1 MSAPYLLL
9 VELWGTAPQSKTT
22 IPQRIQNHHRKC
34 DKHNYNIYG
43 GKCKFLS
50 YNNRKNG
57 VLMKFLDKAKIH
69 IKAGDGGNGS
79 ASFRREKYIE
89 FGGPNGGDGGR
100 GGDVIFRAV
109 PNVNTLID
117 YRFKTNFTAGRGE
130 NGMGKMRTGASGE
143 TLILPVPTGTVILS
157 ENEEIECADMNTD
170 GMEYL
175 AARGGNGGWGNL
187 HFKSPTNRAPRQAN
201 DGLPGEERTVV
212 LRLKLIA
219 DIGLVGFPNAGKSTL
234 LAAVTSARP
243 KIANYPFTTL
253 NPQLGVMYA
262 HNREFVMVDLP
273 GLIQGAHTGVG
284 LGDRFLGHAERTK
297 LILHVIDG
305 TESDWA
311 ARYAAIRHEMDSYG
325 ANLAKKPEIVVINK
339 LDAIASDDMDARM
352 DAFKKSFGRRKR
364 PTIIT
369 ISAAG
374 HQGIGGLVSA
384 IEKQFLEIERK

>member
-1 MSAPYLLL
+1 
-9 VELWGTAPQSKTT
+9 
-22 IPQRIQNHHRKC
+22 
-34 DKHNYNIYG
+34 
-43 GKCKFLS
+43 
-50 YNNRKNG
+50 
-57 VLMKFLDKAKIH
+57 MKFLDRAKIS

-100 GGDVIFRAV
+100 GGDVVFVAV

-117 YRFKTNFTAGRGE
+117 YRYKTKFVAQRGE

-143 TLILPVPTGTVILS
+143 TLVLPVPTGTVILS
-157 ENEEIECADMNTD
+157 ENEEIEYADLNVD
-170 GMEYL
+170 GMEYR

-187 HFKSPTNRAPRQAN
+187 HFKSPTNRSPKQAN

-234 LAAVTSARP
+234 LSAVTAARP

-262 HNREFVMVDLP
+262 HDREFVLVDLP
-273 GLIQGAHTGVG
+273 GLIEGAHTGVG

-297 LILHVIDG
+297 MILHVIDG
-305 TESDWA
+305 TETDWGT
-311 ARYAAIRHEMDSYG
+311 RYKAIRHEMDSYG
-325 ANLAKKPEIVVINK
+325 GDLTNKPEIVVINK
-339 LDAIASDDMDARM
+339 TDAIDPDVLTERLGE
-352 DAFKKSFGRRKR
+352 FKKSFGRKKK
-364 PTIIT
+364 PQIVT

-374 HQGIGGLVSA
+374 RIGIAELISV
-384 IEKQFLEIERK
+384 IEKQFLDLVHNPK

>member
-1 MSAPYLLL
+1 
-9 VELWGTAPQSKTT
+9 
-22 IPQRIQNHHRKC
+22 
-34 DKHNYNIYG
+34 
-43 GKCKFLS
+43 
-50 YNNRKNG
+50 
-57 VLMKFLDKAKIH
+57 MKFLDRAKIY

-100 GGDVIFRAV
+100 GGDVVFVAV

-117 YRFKTNFTAGRGE
+117 YRYKTKYIAQRGE

-143 TLILPVPTGTVILS
+143 TLVLPVPTGTVILS
-157 ENEEIECADMNTD
+157 ENEEIEYADLNQD
-170 GMEYL
+170 GMEYR

-187 HFKSPTNRAPRQAN
+187 HFKSPTNRAPKQAN

-234 LAAVTSARP
+234 LSAVTSARP

-273 GLIQGAHTGVG
+273 GLIKGAHTGVG
-284 LGDRFLGHAERTK
+284 LGDQFLGHAERTK
-297 LILHVIDG
+297 LILHVIDV
-305 TESDWA
+305 TEPDLY

-325 ANLAKKPEIVVINK
+325 GDLVNKPEIVIINK
-339 LDAIASDDMDARM
+339 IDALSKEELETKIAE
-352 DAFKKSFGRRKR
+352 FKTGFGRKKK
-364 PTIIT
+364 PQILA

-374 HQGIGGLVSA
+374 QIGINEMISV
-384 IEKQFLEIERK
+384 IEQQFLKTEQQ

>member
-1 MSAPYLLL
+1 
-9 VELWGTAPQSKTT
+9 
-22 IPQRIQNHHRKC
+22 
-34 DKHNYNIYG
+34 
-43 GKCKFLS
+43 
-50 YNNRKNG
+50 
-57 VLMKFLDKAKIH
+57 MKFLDKAKIH
-69 IKAGDGGNGS
+69 VRAGDGGNGA

-89 FGGPNGGDGGR
+89 YGGPNGGDGGR

-117 YRFKTNFTAGRGE
+117 YRFKTNFVAERGQ
-130 NGMGKMRTGASGE
+130 NGMGKMRTGFSGE
-143 TLILPVPTGTVILS
+143 DLILPVPTGTVILS
-157 ENEEIECADMNTD
+157 ENEEIEYADLNVD

-175 AARGGNGGWGNL
+175 VARGGNGGWGNL

-243 KIANYPFTTL
+243 KIANYAFTTL

-273 GLIQGAHTGVG
+273 GLIEGAHRGVG
-284 LGDRFLGHAERTK
+284 LGDKFLGHAERTK
-297 LILHVIDG
+297 MILHLIDG
-305 TESDWA
+305 TEPDWA
-311 ARYAAIRHEMDSYG
+311 ARYAAIRFEMDSYG
-325 ANLAKKPEIVVINK
+325 GGLVNKPEVVVINK
-339 LDAIASDDMDARM
+339 IDAIGDDELNERM
-352 DAFKKSFGRRKR
+352 TAFKKSFGRKKK
-364 PTIIT
+364 PEILT

-374 HQGIGGLVSA
+374 RQGIDTLISK
-384 IEKQFLEIERK
+384 IEKKMVGV

>member
-1 MSAPYLLL
+1 
-9 VELWGTAPQSKTT
+9 
-22 IPQRIQNHHRKC
+22 
-34 DKHNYNIYG
+34 
-43 GKCKFLS
+43 
-50 YNNRKNG
+50 
-57 VLMKFLDKAKIH
+57 MKFLDRAKIYV
-69 IKAGDGGNGS
+69 KAGDGGNGS

-100 GGDVIFRAV
+100 GGDVVFVAV

-117 YRFKTNFTAGRGE
+117 YRYKTKYLAQRGE

-143 TLILPVPTGTVILS
+143 TLVLPVPTGTVILS
-157 ENEEIECADMNTD
+157 ENEEIEYADLNQD
-170 GMEYL
+170 GMEYR

-187 HFKSPTNRAPRQAN
+187 HFKSPTNRAPKQAN

-234 LAAVTSARP
+234 LSAVTSARP

-273 GLIQGAHTGVG
+273 GLIEGAHTGVG
-284 LGDRFLGHAERTK
+284 LGDQFLGHAERTK
-297 LILHVIDG
+297 LILHVIDA
-305 TESDWA
+305 TEPDLY
-311 ARYAAIRHEMDSYG
+311 ARYTAIRHEMDSYG
-325 ANLAKKPEIVVINK
+325 GDLITKPEIVIINK
-339 LDAIASDDMDARM
+339 IDALSEEDLEIKIAE
-352 DAFKKSFGRRKR
+352 FKKGFGRKKK
-364 PTIIT
+364 PQILT

-374 HQGIGGLVSA
+374 QVGISEMISA
-384 IEKQFLEIERK
+384 IEQKFLGIE

>member
-1 MSAPYLLL
+1 
-9 VELWGTAPQSKTT
+9 
-22 IPQRIQNHHRKC
+22 
-34 DKHNYNIYG
+34 
-43 GKCKFLS
+43 
-50 YNNRKNG
+50 
-57 VLMKFLDKAKIH
+57 MKFLDKAKIH
-69 IKAGDGGNGS
+69 IRAGDGGNGS

-100 GGDVIFRAV
+100 GGDIIFRAV

-117 YRFKTNFTAGRGE
+117 YRFKTNFAAGRGQ

-143 TLILPVPTGTVILS
+143 TLVLPVPTGTVILS
-157 ENEEIECADMNTD
+157 ENEEIEYADLNVD

-234 LAAVTSARP
+234 LATLTAARP

-262 HNREFVMVDLP
+262 HNREFVLVDLP

-297 LILHVIDG
+297 MILHVIDG
-305 TESDWA
+305 TEPDWA
-311 ARYAAIRHEMDSYG
+311 TRYSAIRYEMDSYG
-325 ANLAKKPEIVVINK
+325 GDLTSKPEMVVINK
-339 LDAIASDDMDARM
+339 IDAIAPDELQTRM
-352 DAFKKSFGRRKR
+352 DTFKKSFGRKKR
-364 PTIIT
+364 PEIMA

-374 HQGIGGLVSA
+374 RVGISELISA
-384 IEKQFLEIERK
+384 IEKKFLTIEKAENNE

>member
-1 MSAPYLLL
+1 
-9 VELWGTAPQSKTT
+9 
-22 IPQRIQNHHRKC
+22 
-34 DKHNYNIYG
+34 
-43 GKCKFLS
+43 
-50 YNNRKNG
+50 
-57 VLMKFLDKAKIH
+57 MKFLDKAKIH
-69 IKAGDGGNGS
+69 IRAGDGGNGS

-100 GGDVIFRAV
+100 GGDIIFRAV

-117 YRFKTNFTAGRGE
+117 YRFKTNFAAGRGQ

-143 TLILPVPTGTVILS
+143 TLVLPVPTGTVILS
-157 ENEEIECADMNTD
+157 ENEEIEYADLNVD

-234 LAAVTSARP
+234 LATLTAARP

-262 HNREFVMVDLP
+262 HNREFVLVDLP

-297 LILHVIDG
+297 MILHVIDG
-305 TESDWA
+305 TEPDWA
-311 ARYAAIRHEMDSYG
+311 TRYSAIRYEMDSYG
-325 ANLAKKPEIVVINK
+325 GDLTSKPEMLVINK
-339 LDAIASDDMDARM
+339 IDAIAPDELQTRM
-352 DAFKKSFGRRKR
+352 DAFKKSFGRKKK
-364 PTIIT
+364 PEIMA

-374 HQGIGGLVSA
+374 RVGISELISA
-384 IEKQFLEIERK
+384 IEKKFLTIEKAENNE

>member
-1 MSAPYLLL
+1 
-9 VELWGTAPQSKTT
+9 
-22 IPQRIQNHHRKC
+22 
-34 DKHNYNIYG
+34 
-43 GKCKFLS
+43 
-50 YNNRKNG
+50 
-57 VLMKFLDKAKIH
+57 MKFLDRAKIS

-100 GGDVIFRAV
+100 GGDVVFVAV

-117 YRFKTNFTAGRGE
+117 YRYKTKFVAQRGE

-143 TLILPVPTGTVILS
+143 TLVLPVPTGTVILS
-157 ENEEIECADMNTD
+157 ENEEIEYADLNVD
-170 GMEYL
+170 GMTYR

-187 HFKSPTNRAPRQAN
+187 HFKSPTNRAPKQAN

-234 LAAVTSARP
+234 LSAVTAARP

-262 HNREFVMVDLP
+262 HDREFVLVDLP
-273 GLIQGAHTGVG
+273 GLIEGAHTGVG
-284 LGDRFLGHAERTK
+284 LGDKFLGHAERTK
-297 LILHVIDG
+297 MILHVIDG
-305 TESDWA
+305 TESDWGT
-311 ARYAAIRHEMDSYG
+311 RYKAIRHEMDSYG
-325 ANLAKKPEIVVINK
+325 GDLTNKPEIVVINK
-339 LDAIASDDMDARM
+339 TDAIDPDVLTERLGE
-352 DAFKKSFGRRKR
+352 FKKSFGRKKK
-364 PTIIT
+364 PQIVT

-374 HQGIGGLVSA
+374 RIGIAELISV
-384 IEKQFLEIERK
+384 IEKQFLDLVPNQK

>member
-1 MSAPYLLL
+1 
-9 VELWGTAPQSKTT
+9 
-22 IPQRIQNHHRKC
+22 
-34 DKHNYNIYG
+34 
-43 GKCKFLS
+43 
-50 YNNRKNG
+50 
-57 VLMKFLDKAKIH
+57 MKFLDRAKIY

-100 GGDVIFRAV
+100 GGDVVFVAV

-117 YRFKTNFTAGRGE
+117 YRYKTKYIAQRGE

-143 TLILPVPTGTVILS
+143 TLVLPVPTGTVILS
-157 ENEEIECADMNTD
+157 ENEEIEYADLNQD
-170 GMEYL
+170 GMEYR

-187 HFKSPTNRAPRQAN
+187 HFKSPTNRAPKQAN

-234 LAAVTSARP
+234 LSAVTSARP

-273 GLIQGAHTGVG
+273 GLIKGAHTGVG
-284 LGDRFLGHAERTK
+284 LGDQFLGHAERTK
-297 LILHVIDG
+297 LILHVIDA
-305 TESDWA
+305 TEPDLY
-311 ARYAAIRHEMDSYG
+311 ARYSAIRHEMDSYG
-325 ANLAKKPEIVVINK
+325 GDLVNKPEIVIINK
-339 LDAIASDDMDARM
+339 IDALSKEELETKIVE
-352 DAFKKSFGRRKR
+352 FKTGFGRKKK
-364 PTIIT
+364 PQILA

-374 HQGIGGLVSA
+374 QIGINEMISV
-384 IEKQFLEIERK
+384 IEQQFLKTEQQ

>member
-1 MSAPYLLL
+1 MSDSADLPLLRL
-9 VELWGTAPQSKTT
+9 SKLCQ
-22 IPQRIQNHHRKC
+22 PHMFYWWSC
-34 DKHNYNIYG
+34 
-43 GKCKFLS
+43 
-50 YNNRKNG
+50 G
-57 VLMKFLDKAKIH
+57 VPPPSPKGNKMKFLDKAKIH

-100 GGDVIFRAV
+100 GGDIVFKAV

-117 YRFKTNFTAGRGE
+117 YRFKTNFVAQRGE

-143 TLILPVPTGTVILS
+143 TLVLPVPTGTVILS
-157 ENEEIECADMNTD
+157 ENEEIEYADLNTD

-234 LAAVTSARP
+234 LSALTAARP

-262 HNREFVMVDLP
+262 HNREFVLVDLP
-273 GLIQGAHTGVG
+273 GLIEGAHTGVG

-297 LILHVIDG
+297 MILHVIDG
-305 TESDWA
+305 TEPDWA
-311 ARYAAIRHEMDSYG
+311 TRYAAIRHEMDSYG
-325 ANLAKKPEIVVINK
+325 GNLIGKPEMVVINK
-339 LDAIASDDMDARM
+339 MDAITPEELKQRLSD
-352 DAFKKSFGRRKR
+352 FKKSFGRKKK
-364 PTIIT
+364 PEIMVV
-369 ISAAG
+369 SAAG
-374 HQGIGGLVSA
+374 RLGITELVSA
-384 IEKQFLEIERK
+384 IEKKFLEIEKNAE

>member
-1 MSAPYLLL
+1 
-9 VELWGTAPQSKTT
+9 
-22 IPQRIQNHHRKC
+22 
-34 DKHNYNIYG
+34 
-43 GKCKFLS
+43 
-50 YNNRKNG
+50 
-57 VLMKFLDKAKIH
+57 MKFLDRAKIS

-100 GGDVIFRAV
+100 GGDVVFVAV

-117 YRFKTNFTAGRGE
+117 YRYKTKFVAQRGE

-143 TLILPVPTGTVILS
+143 TLVLPVPTGTVILS
-157 ENEEIECADMNTD
+157 ENEEIEYADLNVD
-170 GMEYL
+170 GMEYR

-187 HFKSPTNRAPRQAN
+187 HFKSPTNRAPKQAN

-234 LAAVTSARP
+234 LSAVTAARP

-262 HNREFVMVDLP
+262 HDREFVLVDLP
-273 GLIQGAHTGVG
+273 GLIEGAHTGVG
-284 LGDRFLGHAERTK
+284 LGDKFLGHAERTK
-297 LILHVIDG
+297 MILHVIDG
-305 TESDWA
+305 TEEDWA

-325 ANLAKKPEIVVINK
+325 GDLTTKPEIVVINK
-339 LDAIASDDMDARM
+339 TDAIEPDVLTEKL
-352 DAFKKSFGRRKR
+352 DAFKKSFGRRKK
-364 PTIIT
+364 PQIVT

-374 HQGIGGLVSA
+374 RLGIAELILT
-384 IEKQFLEIERK
+384 IEKQFLALTDVEK

>member
-1 MSAPYLLL
+1 
-9 VELWGTAPQSKTT
+9 
-22 IPQRIQNHHRKC
+22 
-34 DKHNYNIYG
+34 
-43 GKCKFLS
+43 
-50 YNNRKNG
+50 
-57 VLMKFLDKAKIH
+57 MKFLDKAKIT

-100 GGDVIFRAV
+100 GGDIIFRAV

-117 YRFKTNFTAGRGE
+117 YRYKTNFAAGRGE

-143 TLILPVPTGTVILS
+143 TLVLPVPTGTVILS
-157 ENEEIECADMNTD
+157 ENEEIEYADLSAD

-201 DGLPGEERTVV
+201 DGLPGEARTVV
-212 LRLKLIA
+212 LQLKLIA

-234 LAAVTSARP
+234 LSAVTAARP

-262 HNREFVMVDLP
+262 HNREFVLVDLP

-297 LILHVIDG
+297 MILHVIDG
-305 TESDWA
+305 TEPDWA
-311 ARYAAIRHEMDSYG
+311 SRYAAIRHEMDSSG
-325 ANLAKKPEIVVINK
+325 GGLVGKPEMVVINK
-339 LDAIASDDMDARM
+339 IDAIAPDELKARVTE
-352 DAFKKSFGRRKR
+352 FKKSFGRKKK
-364 PTIIT
+364 PEIMA

-374 HQGIGGLVSA
+374 RVGISELVAA
-384 IEKQFLEIERK
+384 IEKNFLAITE

>member
-1 MSAPYLLL
+1 
-9 VELWGTAPQSKTT
+9 
-22 IPQRIQNHHRKC
+22 
-34 DKHNYNIYG
+34 
-43 GKCKFLS
+43 
-50 YNNRKNG
+50 
-57 VLMKFLDKAKIH
+57 MKFLDKAKIY
-69 IKAGDGGNGS
+69 IKAGDGGNGA

-100 GGDVIFRAV
+100 GGDIVFRAV

-117 YRFKTNFTAGRGE
+117 YRFKTKFAAQRGQ
-130 NGMGKMRTGASGE
+130 NGMGKMRTGYSGE
-143 TLILPVPTGTVILS
+143 TLYLPVPTGTVILS
-157 ENEEIECADMNTD
+157 ENEEIEYADLNTD

-175 AARGGNGGWGNL
+175 AVRGGNGGWGNL

-234 LAAVTSARP
+234 LSAVTSARP

-273 GLIQGAHTGVG
+273 GLIEGAHTGVG

-305 TESDWA
+305 NEPAGA
-311 ARYAAIRHEMDSYG
+311 ARYSAIRHELDSYG
-325 ANLAKKPEIVVINK
+325 GGLLSKPEIVVINK
-339 LDAIASDDMDARM
+339 IDMIDG
-352 DAFKKSFGRRKR
+352 DTLTEKLSEFKKSFGRKKK
-364 PTIIT
+364 PQILT

-374 HQGIGGLVSA
+374 QIGIDDLIST
-384 IEKQFLEIERK
+384 IEKQFAEIEKHDADGSNNA

>member
-1 MSAPYLLL
+1 M
-9 VELWGTAPQSKTT
+9 TAKV
-22 IPQRIQNHHRKC
+22 
-34 DKHNYNIYG
+34 DK
-43 GKCKFLS
+43 
-50 YNNRKNG
+50 
-57 VLMKFLDKAKIH
+57 MKFLDKAKIY
-69 IKAGDGGNGS
+69 IKAGNGGNGA

-89 FGGPNGGDGGR
+89 YGGPNGGDGGR
-100 GGDVIFRAV
+100 GGDVVFKAV

-117 YRFKTNFTAGRGE
+117 YRYKTKFVAERGQ
-130 NGMGKMRTGASGE
+130 NGMGKMRTGYSGE
-143 TLILPVPTGTVILS
+143 TLVLPVPTGTVILS
-157 ENEEIECADMNTD
+157 ENEEIEYADLNQD

-234 LAAVTSARP
+234 LSAVTSARP

-262 HNREFVMVDLP
+262 HNREFVLVDLP
-273 GLIQGAHTGVG
+273 GLIEGAHTGVG

-297 LILHVIDG
+297 MILHVIDG
-305 TESDWA
+305 TEEDWA
-311 ARYAAIRHEMDSYG
+311 GRYKAIRHEMDSYG
-325 ANLAKKPEIVVINK
+325 GDLISKPEMVIINK
-339 LDAIASDDMDARM
+339 IDAIEPEDLKQRM
-352 DAFKKSFGRRKR
+352 ADFKKSFGRKKK
-364 PTIIT
+364 PEIIE

-374 HQGIGGLVSA
+374 QIGITELISA
-384 IEKQFLEIERK
+384 IEKKFLEIEAKQNEQPVDL

>member
-1 MSAPYLLL
+1 
-9 VELWGTAPQSKTT
+9 
-22 IPQRIQNHHRKC
+22 
-34 DKHNYNIYG
+34 
-43 GKCKFLS
+43 
-50 YNNRKNG
+50 
-57 VLMKFLDKAKIH
+57 MKFLDKAKIH
-69 IKAGDGGNGS
+69 IKAGDGGNGA

-100 GGDVIFRAV
+100 GGDIVFRAV

-117 YRFKTNFTAGRGE
+117 YRFKTKFTAQRGQ
-130 NGMGKMRTGASGE
+130 NGMGKMRTGYSGE
-143 TLILPVPTGTVILS
+143 TLYLPVPTGTVILS
-157 ENEEIECADMNTD
+157 ENEEIEYADLNTD
-170 GMEYL
+170 GMEYV
-175 AARGGNGGWGNL
+175 AVRGGNGGWGNL
-187 HFKSPTNRAPRQAN
+187 HFKSPTNRAPTQAN

-243 KIANYPFTTL
+243 KIANYAFTTL

-262 HNREFVMVDLP
+262 HNREYVLVDLP
-273 GLIQGAHTGVG
+273 GLIEGAHTGVG

-297 LILHVIDG
+297 MILHLIDG

-325 ANLAKKPEIVVINK
+325 GGLLDKPEIVVINK
-339 LDAIASDDMDARM
+339 IDTISSDELNDKVAE
-352 DAFKKSFGRRKR
+352 FKKSFGRKKK
-364 PTIIT
+364 PEIVS

-374 HQGIGGLVSA
+374 QIGIGDLIST
-384 IEKQFLEIERK
+384 IEKTFTKIEK